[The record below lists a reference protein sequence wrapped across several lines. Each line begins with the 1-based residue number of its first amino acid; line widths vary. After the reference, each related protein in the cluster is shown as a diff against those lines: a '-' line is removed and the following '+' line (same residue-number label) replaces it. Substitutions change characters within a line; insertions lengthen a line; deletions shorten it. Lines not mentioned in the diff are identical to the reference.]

1 MAFPAG
7 FLSLAR
13 APSPCVACCLTV
25 SWAVA
30 PPAEG
35 SSPAP
40 SPHEGALLDE
50 PLPVL
55 IRATNGKGK
64 RNRDKRIKLSTVVD
78 PGTLDAFYLRYA
90 ELCKAG
96 IVALKPRDRSKKKA
110 KARKKK
116 GGPAPTGVS

>member
-1 MAFPAG
+1 M
-7 FLSLAR
+7 
-13 APSPCVACCLTV
+13 CCLLSDRLLGSCATGRGLLP
-25 SWAVA
+25 STQ
-30 PPAEG
+30 PPRG
-35 SSPAP
+35 RPARRAAAG
-40 SPHEGALLDE
+40 PH
-50 PLPVL
+50 P
-55 IRATNGKGK
+55 
-64 RNRDKRIKLSTVVD
+64 RNQRQREEKSDKRIKLSTVVD